1 MKNYILTLIGLMV
14 FIPLS
19 YGQITIWKTKKEK
32 QHITTP
38 QWVVNDIVF
47 KSKKKVNQ
55 PLEKNIFALVQGE
68 GEATQKIPLF
78 YNGNNEWI
86 FRYSGSTEGVKKYIL
101 TSEVKELDGKNGQIT
116 VTKNEKENRHG
127 GIVVHQDNPQHFF
140 YEDGKHYFNMAFE
153 CDWLFALDYGQE
165 QLPKTKHLLN
175 VLEEYK
181 FNQVVMNVYSY
192 DVKWKKDPKLSQYPQ
207 FEYGGREDIYPFL
220 GSNAS
225 PDFSTLNLQFF
236 QHFDKVISE
245 MHDKEIVSHLMIYVW
260 NKLVNWPDM
269 NSEAD
274 NLYYDYVIK
283 RYQAFPN
290 IVWDVSKEA
299 LLYGRATEEYIN
311 ERIDRARDL
320 DAYHRLISVHD
331 FGFCKR
337 NSSKVDFISMQNW
350 QHTLYQNML
359 QAQKEFKEKPI
370 FNIEHGGYEE
380 SPFRVFPGAYINA
393 EACLRRNYQCLFA
406 GGYTTYYWQGA
417 SWNVVIHNPFEQPAN
432 FKKPHFEYFKHMRT
446 LFDQYNFENF
456 VSLSHHNS
464 SGFNLT
470 NKKDGVVMMYTPKEN
485 QWIGVHKVLKK
496 NFDYSEAKQQWFNT
510 LTGEFS
516 QQEDYNTE
524 PFDFWY
530 ERPWKGEADV
540 ILIISN
546 LKTNSVN

>member
-1 MKNYILTLIGLMV
+1 M
-14 FIPLS
+14 PLS
-19 YGQITIWKTKKEK
+19 YGQIKIWKTKKEK
-32 QHITTP
+32 QQIHTP
-38 QWVVNDIVF
+38 QWGVNDIIF
-47 KSKKKVNQ
+47 KSKRKVND
-55 PLEKNIFALVQGE
+55 PLKKEIYALVKGE
-68 GEATQKIPLF
+68 GENTQKIPLF
-78 YNGNNEWI
+78 YNGNNEWV
-86 FRYSGSTEGVKKYIL
+86 FRYSSAVEGVKTYVL
-101 TSEVKELDGKNGQIT
+101 TSELKEFEGKKGQIT
-116 VTKNEKENRHG
+116 VTKNEKEGRHG
-127 GIVVHQDNPQHFF
+127 GVVLHKDNPQHFF

-153 CDWLFALDYGQE
+153 CDWLFALDYGKE
-165 QLPKTKHLLN
+165 DLPKTKHLLN
-175 VLEEYK
+175 VLEDYQ

-192 DVKWKKDPKLSQYPQ
+192 DVKWKKDPKLADFPE

-220 GSNAS
+220 GSNS
-225 PDFSTLNLQFF
+225 QPDFSTLNLEFF
-236 QHFDKVISE
+236 QHFDQVISE

-260 NKLVNWPDM
+260 NKMVNWPEM
-269 NSEAD
+269 NSASD

-290 IVWDVSKEA
+290 IIWDVSKEA

-311 ERIDRARDL
+311 ERIDRARNL
-320 DAYHRLISVHD
+320 DAYNRLISVHD

-337 NSSKVDFISMQNW
+337 NKEKVDFISMQNW

-359 QAQKEFKEKPI
+359 QARNDFKEKPV

-417 SWNVVIHNPFEQPAN
+417 SWNVVIHNPFEQPAH

-446 LFDQYNFENF
+446 LFEHYNFENF
-456 VSLSHHNS
+456 VPLSHHNS

-496 NFDYSEAKQQWFNT
+496 NFDYSKAQQQWFNT
-510 LTGEFS
+510 LTGEYS
-516 QQEDYNTE
+516 EKENYNTE

-546 LKTNSVN
+546 LKSNSVN